1 MSDPTKVRIVIG
13 TMSCGLI
20 FLMAQ
25 AILNPPEDR
34 LTRLLLVVV
43 LVQLAV
49 VFGALLQ
56 MFTETQ

>member
-1 MSDPTKVRIVIG
+1 
-13 TMSCGLI
+13 
-20 FLMAQ
+20 MAQ

-56 MFTETQ
+56 VFTETQ